1 MLALAHVVHQLPTPP
16 RRPRFVL
23 VGAATGP
30 LLPRTTLRQ
39 LILLRLAQDPAVAE
53 QFLQEWRPVVENEVR
68 RYGARG
74 GPADDLTGEANLAL
88 WEAAMQYDPQ
98 RHHTTPEHYIQN
110 HIHRRVRRAY
120 RDAQGFGQ
128 PAQAPAEALERIAR
142 PDEQLRA
149 VEQQADLSR
158 AVAQLEPAEQAQ
170 FQRYAS
176 LALSG
181 MGPDEAA
188 RAMAASD
195 GASFAAAKKRLE
207 RLRKKVR
214 SHLSRLY

>member
-1 MLALAHVVHQLPTPP
+1 MLALAPVVHSLPTPP
-16 RRPRFVL
+16 RRPRFLL
-23 VGAATGP
+23 VGTASGP
-30 LLPRTTLRQ
+30 ALPRTTLRQ
-39 LILLRLAQDPAVAE
+39 LIRLRLADPVVLE
-53 QFLQEWRPVVENEVR
+53 QFLQDWKPVVENEVR

-98 RHHTTPEHYIQN
+98 RHHTVPEHYIQN

-120 RDAQGFGQ
+120 RDALGFDR
-128 PAQAPAEALERIAR
+128 PAQVPAEVLERVTR
-142 PDEQLRA
+142 PDEQLHA

-170 FQRYAS
+170 FQRFTD

-188 RAMAASD
+188 RAMATTD
-195 GASFAAAKKRLE
+195 GATFAAAKKRLE

-214 SHLSRLY
+214 SHLSRLT